1 MTLYSDLSAKF
12 DAVPAPARAAFW
24 ITMAGLCFTVSMT
37 AVRKVS
43 VDMHV
48 LESVMFRSL
57 FGIAFMV
64 PWLMR
69 KGISGIKTKRLGLYA
84 IRGSGA
90 YFVTLFYFTAA
101 SLIPLADLTSITF
114 TRPIL
119 GTIAAIIFLKEVAG
133 PRRWTAI
140 GIGFVGML
148 IIIRPGLVDLNFGVL
163 LVLCGVMFQTC
174 NTVIVKK
181 LTETE
186 HPDTIV
192 LYHTLFI
199 LPLSI
204 IPAIYVWQT
213 PTLEQWGWFAVIGG
227 AGILT
232 QRAMTRAFVAADAT
246 FVLAMSYLRLPIAA
260 FVGFAIF
267 GEVPEIWVWVGASV
281 ICGSSAY
288 IAHRESTLA
297 RERQQQE
304 KTDAA

>member
-1 MTLYSDLSAKF
+1 MTFIANLSAKF
-12 DAVPAPARAAFW
+12 AAVPAPARAAFW
-24 ITMAGLCFTVSMT
+24 IPMAGFCVTISMT

-48 LESVMFRSL
+48 FESVMFRSL

-69 KGISGIKTKRLGLYA
+69 KGFAGIRTKRLGLFA
-84 IRGSGA
+84 IRGTGA
-90 YFVTLFYFTAA
+90 YFVTYFYFSAA
-101 SLIPLADLTSITF
+101 ALIPLADLTSITF

-133 PRRWTAI
+133 GRRWSAI
-140 GIGFVGML
+140 AVGFIGML
-148 IIIRPGLVDLNFGVL
+148 IIVRPGFADVNLGIL

-174 NTVIVKK
+174 NTIIVKK

-204 IPAIYVWQT
+204 IPAIYVWKT
-213 PTLEQWGWFAVIGG
+213 PTPEQWFWLAVIGA

-232 QRAMTRAFVAADAT
+232 QRAMTRAFVAADAS

-260 FVGFAIF
+260 FVGFAF
-267 GEVPEIWVWVGASV
+267 FSEVPVIWVWIGASI
-281 ICGSSAY
+281 ICASSAY
-288 IAHRESTLA
+288 IAHRESVLA
-297 RERQQQE
+297 RAKQNE
-304 KTDAA
+304 DAA

>member
-1 MTLYSDLSAKF
+1 MALLKNLSAKF

-24 ITMAGLCFTVSMT
+24 ITMAGVCFTVSMT

-48 LESVMFRSL
+48 LESVMFRSI

-64 PWLMR
+64 PWLMK
-69 KGISGIKTKRLGLYA
+69 KGLSGIKTKRLGLFA

-90 YFVTLFYFTAA
+90 YFVTFFYFTAA
-101 SLIPLADLTSITF
+101 SMVPLAELTSITF

-119 GTIAAIIFLKEVAG
+119 GTIAAIIFLNEVAG
-133 PRRWTAI
+133 ARRWSAI
-140 GIGFVGML
+140 GVGFIGML
-148 IIIRPGLVDLNFGVL
+148 IIVRPGLIDVNIGVL

-213 PTLEQWGWFAVIGG
+213 PTAEQWAWLAIIGA

-232 QRAMTRAFVAADAT
+232 QRAMTRAFVAADAS

-260 FVGFAIF
+260 LFGFTFF
-267 GEVPEIWVWVGASV
+267 GETPEIWVWIGASV
-281 ICGSSAY
+281 ICTSSAY
-288 IAHRESTLA
+288 IAHRESLLA
-297 RERQQQE
+297 KKKQKE
-304 KTDAA
+304 DAV

>member
-1 MTLYSDLSAKF
+1 MALYADLSARF

-24 ITMAGLCFTVSMT
+24 ITMAGFCFTVSMT

-48 LESVMFRSL
+48 FESVMFRSL

-64 PWLMR
+64 PWLLK
-69 KGISGIKTKRLGLYA
+69 KGVAGIKTKRLGLFA

-90 YFVTLFYFTAA
+90 YFVTYFYFSAA
-101 SLIPLADLTSITF
+101 ALIPLADLTSITF

-133 PRRWTAI
+133 ARRWSAI
-140 GIGFVGML
+140 GVGFIGML
-148 IIIRPGLVDLNFGVL
+148 IIVRPGFVEVNLGVL

-174 NTVIVKK
+174 NTVIVKT
-181 LTETE
+181 LTKTE

-213 PTLEQWGWFAVIGG
+213 PTLEQWGWLAVIGA

-232 QRAMTRAFVAADAT
+232 QRAMTRAFVAADAS

-260 FVGFAIF
+260 FVGFAFF
-267 GEVPEIWVWVGASV
+267 GEVPEIWVWIGASV
-281 ICGSSAY
+281 ICASSAY
-288 IAHRESTLA
+288 IAHRESVLA
-297 RERQQQE
+297 RAKQTEA
-304 KTDAA
+304 TA

>member
-1 MTLYSDLSAKF
+1 MIFRFGLSPGQTEF
-12 DAVPAPARAAFW
+12 SAPVRAALW
-24 ITMAGLCFTVSMT
+24 ITLAGILFTATITS
-37 AVRKVS
+37 VRQVTP
-43 VDMHV
+43 DLHV
-48 LESVMFRSL
+48 FEAVMFRSL

-64 PWLMR
+64 PWLMK
-69 KGISGIKTKRLGLYA
+69 KGLTGIKTKRLGLFA

-140 GIGFVGML
+140 GIGFIGML
-148 IIIRPGLVDLNFGVL
+148 IIVRPGLVDVNFGVM

-213 PTLEQWGWFAVIGG
+213 PTPEQWGWFVVIGG

-246 FVLAMSYLRLPIAA
+246 FVLAMSYLRLPIAG
-260 FVGFAIF
+260 FVGFGIF

-297 RERQQQE
+297 RAKQQ
-304 KTDAA
+304 KDAA

>member
-1 MTLYSDLSAKF
+1 MGLHADLSARF

-24 ITMAGLCFTVSMT
+24 ITMAGLCFTISMS

-64 PWLMR
+64 PWLL
-69 KGISGIKTKRLGLYA
+69 KQGLSGIKTKRLGLFA

-90 YFVTLFYFTAA
+90 YFVTYFYFSAA
-101 SLIPLADLTSITF
+101 ALIPLADLTSITF

-133 PRRWTAI
+133 ARRWSAI
-140 GIGFVGML
+140 GVGFIGML
-148 IIIRPGLVDLNFGVL
+148 IIVRPGFVEVNLGVL

-181 LTETE
+181 LTQIEL
-186 HPDTIV
+186 PDTIV

-199 LPLSI
+199 LLLAI

-213 PTLEQWGWFAVIGG
+213 PTPEQWGWFVVIGG

-246 FVLAMSYLRLPIAA
+246 VVLAMSYLRLPIAA

-297 RERQQQE
+297 REKQKE
-304 KTDAA
+304 EAL